1 LFAARKA
8 ASCFA
13 YAYTTNGHGVRHV
26 DADIPWHVV
35 DKDDPYACTCIQAV
49 GRETRHEATV
59 EQLMAALTGNDA
71 DLETRV
77 TGVITALGV
86 WKQDADLPPSSVI
99 NVATIYEI
107 YDDEPN
113 AEMLVHAVEYIFNAF
128 DFTTGTFPKYPTFD
142 HLPDLRN
149 EAVAAGKA
157 ARILCSTRLA
167 EASLAA
173 SVHAAAATTAAET
186 KSRAQRRK
194 QNKAKKRSDA
204 NIPSPSSIESA
215 AAISS
220 ASSTQAAPSG
230 VENADTAHQPS
241 NIAVHK
247 TKINKTIVVH
257 AEDILFMLAF
267 FAVIID
273 VVAVVV
279 KNNMCIYSICVLVSL
294 ASVYSVANALTPGST
309 VLSTRV
315 SVADADARVCTASI
329 PDG

>member
-1 LFAARKA
+1 MD
-8 ASCFA
+8 
-13 YAYTTNGHGVRHV
+13 NDDI
-26 DADIPWHVV
+26 DADIPWHII
-35 DKDDPYACTCIQAV
+35 DKDDPYACTCTRSV
-49 GRETRHEATV
+49 DRETRHEATV
-59 EQLMAALTGNDA
+59 EQLMAALTGDA
-71 DLETRV
+71 DLETRI

-86 WKQDADLPPSSVI
+86 WKQSADFSPGSVI
-99 NVATIYEI
+99 NIAAIYEI
-107 YDDEPN
+107 FDDEPD
-113 AEMLVHAVEYIFNAF
+113 AEMLARAVEYVFNAY

-149 EAVAAGKA
+149 EAVAAGNA

-167 EASLAA
+167 KASLAA

-204 NIPSPSSIESA
+204 NITPPSSIESA
-215 AAISS
+215 AAISP

-230 VENADTAHQPS
+230 AENADTAHQPS
-241 NIAVHK
+241 NITVQK

-279 KNNMCIYSICVLVSL
+279 KTNSCILSICVLVSL
-294 ASVYSVANALTPGST
+294 AVVYSVANVLTPGPT
-309 VLSTRV
+309 VFSTRV